1 MGAVPVATE
10 PAPDPHACCCA
21 CELATIVVVSYAL
34 WCGWMGL
41 CEATSPRGD
50 DRAMQSA
57 VHDVVVSAL
66 PVVLRVMLLT
76 PLVEKLVRWVTGY
89 ESQGMSLFATL
100 LLGGGNADGTAAR
113 AGWVAI
119 VGDVGAR

>member
-1 MGAVPVATE
+1 
-10 PAPDPHACCCA
+10 
-21 CELATIVVVSYAL
+21 
-34 WCGWMGL
+34 
-41 CEATSPRGD
+41 
-50 DRAMQSA
+50 MQSA

-76 PLVEKLVRWVTGY
+76 PLVEKVVRWVTGY

-119 VGDVGAR
+119 VGPSVLGDVPVVVDGGGEDAVAAEADDAAAGERRPAQASWAEARRDRGLTERQAL